1 MLLTRS
7 IINLIDYLSEFLDKQ
22 KEFGTYPKIDGD
34 INQFLKIKFFYI
46 IFSNGN

>member
-7 IINLIDYLSEFLDKQ
+7 IIKFNRLFVRIPRQTK

-34 INQFLKIKFFYI
+34 INNF
-46 IFSNGN
+46 